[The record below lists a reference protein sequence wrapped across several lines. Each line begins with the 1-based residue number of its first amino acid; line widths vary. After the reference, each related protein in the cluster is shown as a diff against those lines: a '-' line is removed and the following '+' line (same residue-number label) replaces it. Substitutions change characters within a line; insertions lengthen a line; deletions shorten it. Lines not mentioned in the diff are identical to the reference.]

1 MQSSLQPGMTL
12 CGKYKILQ
20 KIGKGGMAFVYKA
33 FSIYHNKECALKEMQ
48 DQYLDP
54 ESKDKITAQFMNE
67 AVTLSKLDHPGV
79 PYVLETFELEGKH
92 YLAMEYVAGDTL
104 EDFVVNSPSLLTQD
118 QVLGIVWQIT
128 DILKYLHNLPE
139 PVILRDLKP
148 SNIMLNKDGKIK
160 IIDFGIAKV
169 FEQGNAS
176 RTMAKIKGS
185 GSSGF
190 APPEQYGAAGTDK
203 RSDIYA
209 FGVTIYYLLTGQILP
224 DSVDRILSG
233 GKLEHVK
240 NINPTAG
247 NAIQAMIEKMVQLKP
262 ADRFQNVD
270 EIIDYLNKN
279 GLNGN
284 YPLLKPNTEFPE
296 MTGEEDRYN
305 NDDDEEQSSTNSE
318 EDEEIEEDKTIY
330 LPRQVYNK
338 RKTSESEIEN
348 KEDSISSQRKSEI
361 TNRFSSENMPLQT
374 EKLLGSSGIAEGI
387 KSDGSLRKSSEEA
400 SNEATRK
407 LSKSDLDKYLKEKDI
422 EITQPT
428 KKEEEKPKEVKP
440 FNWGCAFIFL
450 LLLIII
456 VLIGYGLYAT
466 KSYWMTTPEKIQK
479 QEQEKINAQKTAEQ
493 IKEKEKKE
501 VKTVIAYTEQSAKG
515 KISAVEKIGNSKHL
529 ILKSETGGYVKIKP
543 GKEGLPEGLKVG
555 SEVSVIY
562 KIPKTNPKQP
572 YEILKIKLKNIP
584 KKQTTSSSSSTKSSS
599 SNSTKSSSTKRSSNY
614 SSGSYNYTPPPKSSS
629 SSNYSSGSSSYTP
642 PKRSSS
648 SSSSYSSGSSSYTP
662 PSRSTGT
669 SSSYSSG
676 GSSSSSSSSTS
687 ESGGFTQQR
696 STDY

>member
-1 MQSSLQPGMTL
+1 MQSSLQTGMTL

-104 EDFVVNSPSLLTQD
+104 EDFVMNSPSLLTQD
-118 QVLGIVWQIT
+118 QVLGIVWQII

-148 SNIMLNKDGKIK
+148 SNIMLNKEGKIK

-209 FGVTIYYLLTGQILP
+209 FGVTIYYLLTGEILE
-224 DSVDRILSG
+224 DSVDRILKG
-233 GKLEHVK
+233 GKFEHVK

-262 ADRFQNVD
+262 ADRFQNVE

-279 GLNGN
+279 GMNGK

-296 MTGEEDRYN
+296 MTGEEDKS
-305 NDDDEEQSSTNSE
+305 NDDEDEEQSSADLE
-318 EDEEIEEDKTIY
+318 EDEEDTTIY

-348 KEDSISSQRKSEI
+348 KEESLSSQRKSDI
-361 TNRFSSENMPLQT
+361 TNRFSPENMPLQT
-374 EKLLGSSGIAEGI
+374 EKLLGSGGIAEGI
-387 KSDGSLRKSSEEA
+387 KSDGSLKKSSEEA
-400 SNEATRK
+400 SHEATRK
-407 LSKSDLDKYLKEKDI
+407 LDKSDIEKYLKERNI

-428 KKEEEKPKEVKP
+428 KKEEKSKEVKEVKP
-440 FNWGCAFIFL
+440 FNWGCAFVIFL
-450 LLLIII
+450 MVLIIG
-456 VLIGYGLYAT
+456 LIGYGLYVT
-466 KSYWMTTPEKIQK
+466 RSYWMTTPEKIQK

-493 IKEKEKKE
+493 TKEKEKKE
-501 VKTVIAYTEQSAKG
+501 VKPVITYTEQHASG

-529 ILKSETGGYVKIKP
+529 ILKSDKGGYVKIKP

-555 SEVSVIY
+555 SEVRVIY

-584 KKQTTSSSSSTKSSS
+584 KKQTTSSSSSNTTKSSS
-599 SNSTKSSSTKRSSNY
+599 SGSSNY
-614 SSGSYNYTPPPKSSS
+614 SSGSSTYTPPPRSSSS
-629 SSNYSSGSSSYTP
+629 SSNYSSGSSTYTP
-642 PKRSSS
+642 PPRSSS
-648 SSSSYSSGSSSYTP
+648 
-662 PSRSTGT
+662 
-669 SSSYSSG
+669 
-676 GSSSSSSSSTS
+676 
-687 ESGGFTQQR
+687 
-696 STDY
+696 